1 MDNGCG
7 IFVKIVTNLWREE
20 ISTYQQIKKED
31 ALNEHPLSIKQIC
44 F

>member
-20 ISTYQQIKKED
+20 LSTYQQITKERGCSKR
-31 ALNEHPLSIKQIC
+31 ASS
-44 F
+44 FY